1 MKKTVLEDI
10 AAAVINAI
18 KEIKRFKVKPLLI
31 AVEGRCASGK
41 TTLASALQKE
51 LGCCVF
57 HMDDFFLRPEQRT
70 RERLL
75 TAGGNIDYERFK
87 EEVLEPLNDGAQ
99 KVSYRAFDCKC
110 MSLCAAVTAEIGD
123 ICVCEGSYSCHPQ
136 LWQYYDLRI
145 FLSVD
150 KEEQIERIVKRNGVK
165 NADEFREKWIPLEE
179 MYFSEFDVEG
189 RCEMRFRT

>member
-75 TAGGNIDYERFK
+75 TAGGNIDYERF
-87 EEVLEPLNDGAQ
+87 
-99 KVSYRAFDCKC
+99 
-110 MSLCAAVTAEIGD
+110 
-123 ICVCEGSYSCHPQ
+123 
-136 LWQYYDLRI
+136 
-145 FLSVD
+145 
-150 KEEQIERIVKRNGVK
+150 
-165 NADEFREKWIPLEE
+165 
-179 MYFSEFDVEG
+179 
-189 RCEMRFRT
+189 